1 MGGGVSDMS
10 KDRSRVFFAFSG
22 RDAVGYNDDTF
33 DAFCRLLSLSLC
45 VSRNVVGTLEGDRQA
60 QIW

>member
-1 MGGGVSDMS
+1 MS